1 MSNATYNI
9 IITKAQ
15 SSMYLPI
22 RRNKVAKITYDVLVG
37 TEINEI
43 KKHQYKKFTVTIVKK
58 FDGI

>member
-1 MSNATYNI
+1 MH
-9 IITKAQ
+9 
-15 SSMYLPI
+15 LPI
-22 RRNKVAKITYDVLVG
+22 RRNKVAKIIYDVLVG